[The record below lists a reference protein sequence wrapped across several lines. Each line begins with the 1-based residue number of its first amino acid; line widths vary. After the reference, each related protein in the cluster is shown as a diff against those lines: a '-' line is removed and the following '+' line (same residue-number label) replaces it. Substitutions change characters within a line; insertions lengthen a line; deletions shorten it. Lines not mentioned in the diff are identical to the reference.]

1 MSEYLA
7 LPPFQPPTLP
17 NFGSEIRW
25 LINYYSTKKIITV
38 HRIRMLDSVLYDFAI
53 LSMVHGSAALI
64 SLGNLLE
71 MQTHCISALQP
82 TDL

>member
-25 LINYYSTKKIITV
+25 LINYYSTKKTLMV
-38 HRIRMLDSVLYDFAI
+38 FLWFRNLDGLAFDKSDFEK
-53 LSMVHGSAALI
+53 S
-64 SLGNLLE
+64 
-71 MQTHCISALQP
+71 Q
-82 TDL
+82 